1 MDYLHSA
8 GCSRI
13 TLAEPLNYPRIVPA
27 ASTETTA
34 KVIEFAS
41 YNPAPRALDEL
52 AEPVLDRPRIIEAP
66 ELAFPPPAL
75 GGILIEPVEE
85 PENERRPGFEIPL
98 QAAPMARRMA
108 ASAIDF
114 VLVMSAFAAFAYIF
128 FRFAAEVA
136 AAGQDSRNRW
146 SPHRRLVV
154 RLSISVAGLQRHHS
168 RTEAG
173 QTRIAPL

>member
-1 MDYLHSA
+1 M
-8 GCSRI
+8 
-13 TLAEPLNYPRIVPA
+13 T
-27 ASTETTA
+27 TETTA
-34 KVIEFAS
+34 KIIEFAS

-52 AEPVLDRPRIIEAP
+52 AEPVFDRPRIIEAP

-114 VLVMSAFAAFAYIF
+114 ALVMSAFTSFAYVF
-128 FRFAAEVA
+128 YRFAA
-136 AAGQDSRNRW
+136 RFLR
-146 SPHRRLVV
+146 SPK
-154 RLSISVAGLQRHHS
+154 
-168 RTEAG
+168 
-173 QTRIAPL
+173 